1 MTEMVNLVKDFKKEL
16 INGEI
21 NNLGEIL
28 HENWIRKRSITDKIS
43 NTWIDDAYQTALN
56 NGASGGKILGAG
68 NGGFFLFFAHPS
80 KHKNI
85 ISNLGKMKS
94 LIFI

>member
-1 MTEMVNLVKDFKKEL
+1 MNIF
-16 INGEI
+16 
-21 NNLGEIL
+21 
-28 HENWIRKRSITDKIS
+28 KIS

-85 ISNLGKMKS
+85 LEHLPKMDKFDFS
-94 LIFI
+94 FDKIGSQLVYSD